1 MLRQWCDNRPTDLK
15 QTTTMEQNDKIELQV
30 WGITYNP
37 VQSGAYALLLRQVD
51 GEYRI
56 PIVVGVAEA
65 QSIAMRLENVIP
77 PRPMSHDLM
86 VSMLHAFGIS
96 IDEVLIYEFNEG
108 VFMSQ
113 IQLNDGEKQVSL
125 DSRTSDAIALALRTN
140 ARIFTTPEVMKQT
153 GILIEKNEKGDP
165 VIRKEPRTLA
175 DYSLTELQ
183 SLLDEAVD
191 REEYERA
198 AEIQRM
204 MQTKTGN

>member
-1 MLRQWCDNRPTDLK
+1 
-15 QTTTMEQNDKIELQV
+15 MEQNDKIELQV

-165 VIRKEPRTLA
+165 VIRKEPRTQA

-204 MQTKTGN
+204 MKTKTGN

>member
-1 MLRQWCDNRPTDLK
+1 
-15 QTTTMEQNDKIELQV
+15 MEQNDKIELQV

-113 IQLNDGEKQVSL
+113 IRLNDGEKQVSL

>member
-1 MLRQWCDNRPTDLK
+1 
-15 QTTTMEQNDKIELQV
+15 MEQNDKIELQV

-204 MQTKTGN
+204 IQTKTGN

>member
-1 MLRQWCDNRPTDLK
+1 
-15 QTTTMEQNDKIELQV
+15 MEQNDKIELQV

-51 GEYRI
+51 GDYRI
-56 PIVVGVAEA
+56 PVVVGVAEA

-86 VSMLHAFGIS
+86 VSILHAFGIS
-96 IDEVLIYEFNEG
+96 IDEVLIYEFNDG
-108 VFMSQ
+108 VFMAQ
-113 IQLNDGEKQVSL
+113 ILLNDGEKQVSL

-140 ARIFTTPEVMKQT
+140 ARIFTTPEVLKQT
-153 GILIEKNEKGDP
+153 GILIEKNEKGEP
-165 VIRKEPRTLA
+165 VVRKEPRTLA
-175 DYSLTELQ
+175 DYSLSELQ

-204 MQTKTGN
+204 MKTKTGK

>member
-1 MLRQWCDNRPTDLK
+1 
-15 QTTTMEQNDKIELQV
+15 MEQNDKIELQV

-183 SLLDEAVD
+183 LLLDEAVD

>member
-1 MLRQWCDNRPTDLK
+1 MDN
-15 QTTTMEQNDKIELQV
+15 NDKIELQV

-51 GEYRI
+51 GDYRI
-56 PIVVGVAEA
+56 PVVVGVAEA

-86 VSMLHAFGIS
+86 VSILHAFGIS
-96 IDEVLIYEFNEG
+96 IDEVLIYEFNDG
-108 VFMSQ
+108 VFMAQ
-113 IQLNDGEKQVSL
+113 ILLNDGEKQVTL

-140 ARIFTTPEVMKQT
+140 ARIFTTPEVLKQT
-153 GILIEKNEKGDP
+153 GILIEKNEKGEP
-165 VIRKEPRTLA
+165 VVRKEPRTLA
-175 DYSLTELQ
+175 DYSLSELQ

-204 MQTKTGN
+204 MKTKTGK

>member
-1 MLRQWCDNRPTDLK
+1 
-15 QTTTMEQNDKIELQV
+15 MEQNDKIELQV

-51 GEYRI
+51 GDYRI
-56 PIVVGVAEA
+56 PVVVGVAEA

-86 VSMLHAFGIS
+86 VSILHAFGIS
-96 IDEVLIYEFNEG
+96 IDEVLIYEFNDG
-108 VFMSQ
+108 VFMAQ
-113 IQLNDGEKQVSL
+113 ILLNDGEKQVTL

-140 ARIFTTPEVMKQT
+140 ARIFTTPEVLKQT
-153 GILIEKNEKGDP
+153 GILIEKNEKGEP
-165 VIRKEPRTLA
+165 VVRKEPRTLA
-175 DYSLTELQ
+175 DYSLSELQ

-204 MQTKTGN
+204 MKTKTGK

>member
-1 MLRQWCDNRPTDLK
+1 
-15 QTTTMEQNDKIELQV
+15 MEQNDKIELQV

-37 VQSGAYALLLRQVD
+37 VQSGAYALLLRQVN

-65 QSIAMRLENVIP
+65 QSIAIRLENVIP

-204 MQTKTGN
+204 MQTKTGK

>member
-1 MLRQWCDNRPTDLK
+1 
-15 QTTTMEQNDKIELQV
+15 MEQNDKIELQV

-51 GEYRI
+51 GDYRI

-65 QSIAMRLENVIP
+65 QAIAMRLENVIP
-77 PRPMSHDLM
+77 PRPMTHDLM
-86 VSMLHAFGIS
+86 VSILHAFGIS
-96 IDEVLIYEFNEG
+96 IDEVLIYEFNDG

-113 IQLNDGEKQVSL
+113 ILLNDGEKQVSL

-140 ARIFTTPEVMKQT
+140 ARIFTTPEVLKLT

-175 DYSLTELQ
+175 DYSLNELQ
-183 SLLDEAVD
+183 SLLDDAVD

-204 MQTKTGN
+204 MKTKTGQ

>member
-1 MLRQWCDNRPTDLK
+1 
-15 QTTTMEQNDKIELQV
+15 MEQNDKIELQV

-56 PIVVGVAEA
+56 PVVVGVAEA

-86 VSMLHAFGIS
+86 VSILHAFGIS
-96 IDEVLIYEFNEG
+96 IDEVLIYEFNDG
-108 VFMSQ
+108 VFMAQ
-113 IQLNDGEKQVSL
+113 ILLNDGEKQVTL

-140 ARIFTTPEVMKQT
+140 ARIFTTPEVLKQT
-153 GILIEKNEKGDP
+153 GILIEKNEKGEP
-165 VIRKEPRTLA
+165 VVRKEPRTLA
-175 DYSLTELQ
+175 DYTLDELQ

-198 AEIQRM
+198 AEIQRIIK
-204 MQTKTGN
+204 TKTGN